1 MHKAG
6 STNIG
11 RTLVTLENL
20 NKYKD
25 ANELSTGKA
34 RKWGKYEMKFK
45 NETDFN
51 AEFKSYT
58 KFMFVRDP
66 IERLL
71 SAYRAHLPHG
81 MFHNHNYTFK
91 TFLEVIL
98 NKSDATINPHLR
110 SFSRDCNPCKLNLD
124 YIGTTD
130 NYNED
135 MNRILKSVGA
145 DKYIKLPERNQTGY
159 TNSKSSEALQEYLKQ
174 IPKSLL
180 RKLYE
185 RFYWDYFLF
194 GFRKPNF

>member
-1 MHKAG
+1 MKKHLLQTCKELTPENITEFQEKQYLNKGVWIVSRKFKLVACNVHKAG

-81 MFHNHNYTFK
+81 MFHNHNYTFEK
-91 TFLEVIL
+91 VQVGKDQE
-98 NKSDATINPHLR
+98 KAQSEKDSH
-110 SFSRDCNPCKLNLD
+110 SK
-124 YIGTTD
+124 
-130 NYNED
+130 
-135 MNRILKSVGA
+135 NRGGK
-145 DKYIKLPERNQTGY
+145 
-159 TNSKSSEALQEYLKQ
+159 
-174 IPKSLL
+174 
-180 RKLYE
+180 
-185 RFYWDYFLF
+185 
-194 GFRKPNF
+194 KPN